1 MKKFLTLVA
10 LISFAVGLN
19 AAITQEDIYKTN
31 PNLVN
36 QLKKELTEIENKE
49 TEKLK
54 KAYVKDQINKAIKKI
69 FSDKNLLK
77 NAKYAVIRNGQ
88 IIKTGTRDEEDGL
101 SFWHRHNPA
110 VENPPEENVCVITE
124 PTWENAA
131 LDSQH
136 NTCGWLS
143 YQLSENSPYNDLE
156 HPLSVPEIYLLPD
169 TEDSVIAN
177 LYPDVS
183 YDPTLLDLRNLA
195 IHRYYDLSEFPERE
209 TPFRNHLIID
219 DTMAGT
225 VEIYNLFGEDTI
237 YKNTMPLLTTNDW
250 DLFNAY
256 YDTTEY
262 YEEGQQLL
270 TLKSGVYTPVLV
282 TGYLMGENWWDGI
295 TVILKWLRVRVD
307 NHYLDGD
314 AVEEHS
320 KKNPANITWND
331 QEIKIDIDDSINV
344 RNAAYAVYDMSGR
357 LIKRSP
363 VESNHKVINK
373 RDITQTPGIYL
384 FNIRG
389 TNLSLSEKIRF

>member
-19 AAITQEDIYKTN
+19 ATVTQEDIYKTN
-31 PNLVN
+31 PAMLN
-36 QLKKELTEIENKE
+36 QLKKEFTEIKNNE

-54 KAYVKDQINKAIKKI
+54 KAYVKDQINEAVKKI

-77 NAKYAVIRNGQ
+77 NFSYAVIRNGQ

-101 SFWHRHNPA
+101 SFWHRHNPSVA
-110 VENPPEENVCVITE
+110 NPPEENVCLITE

-143 YQLSENSPYNDLE
+143 YQLSEESPYNN
-156 HPLSVPEIYLLPD
+156 PEINLFAPDIYLLPD

-177 LYPDVS
+177 LYPDVF
-183 YDPTLLDLRNLA
+183 YDPEFLDLRNLT
-195 IHRYYDLSEFPERE
+195 IHYYYDLSDSPERE
-209 TPFRNHLIID
+209 APFKNHLIID

-237 YKNTMPLLTTNDW
+237 YKNTMPLLTTNNW

-256 YDTTEY
+256 YDTTLN
-262 YEEGQQLL
+262 YEEGRQLL

-282 TGYLMGENWWDGI
+282 TGYFMGDHWWDGI
-295 TVILKWLRVRVD
+295 TVILKWLRVSVN

-320 KKNPANITWND
+320 QKNPTNITWND
-331 QEIKIDIDDSINV
+331 QEIKIDIDDSVNV
-344 RNAAYAVYDMSGR
+344 KNAAYAVYDMSGR
-357 LIKRSP
+357 LIKRCQ
-363 VESNHKVINK
+363 VESNHKIINK
-373 RDITQTPGIYL
+373 RDITQTPGVYI
-384 FNIRG
+384 FNISG
-389 TNLSLSEKIRF
+389 TNISLSEKIRF